1 MDDDDEESLRTKRM
15 NCNQKHY
22 LKYKDIKLVCE
33 FCSKRTT
40 ALGIKR
46 HQQGTKCKFMQMVRE
61 ASGDIPDTVR
71 QLERLEEFYRFWN
84 KDI

>member
-1 MDDDDEESLRTKRM
+1 MDDEDEETKIKRM
-15 NCNQKHY
+15 NYNQKHY

-46 HQQGTKCKFMQMVRE
+46 HQQGTKCKFMQIVKQ
-61 ASGDIPDTVR
+61 ASGNISESDR
-71 QLERLEEFYRFWN
+71 MLEKLEEFYRFWN